1 MPSQSGLH
9 YLFQQL
15 IHDHL
20 LWVLLLVLAGLT
32 VAAPARVTTYPSLVD
47 WPTMATLTGLL
58 ILTKGVEL
66 SGWLERLAQRL
77 IARMRSQ
84 RRLALLLVTAT
95 ALLAT
100 VLTNDVALFVVVP
113 LTLVLRRPAAAAK
126 AAGEGDAAAGTS
138 ALPVTRLII
147 FEALAANAGSTLTPI
162 GNPQNL
168 YLWQQSQVSFGSFT
182 LAMLPLALGLLGA
195 LWMLTACSFSAAP
208 NVMQD
213 ADADAD
219 ANADADAEAGAD
231 AGANPEPAASSP
243 GAGKPVERGLLLTSL
258 ALYLPFL
265 ALTDLHRAPLA
276 LACVSG
282 IFLLAYRRVLARVDW
297 PLLLVFMLMFIDLR
311 LIAATEPVRM
321 LLAGADLG
329 HAVHLFLVAVGASQV
344 ISNVPAAILLAQYSH
359 DWQVLAYGVNV
370 GGAGLAIGS
379 LANII
384 ALRMAG
390 ERRAWLVF
398 HAYSIPFLAVT
409 GAAVLAWLAWR

>member
-1 MPSQSGLH
+1 MGSLRE
-9 YLFQQL
+9 LFQKL
-15 IHDHL
+15 VHDHL
-20 LWVLLLVLAGLT
+20 LWLLLLVLAGLT
-32 VAAPARVTTYPSLVD
+32 LAAPARVHTYPSLVD

-58 ILTKGVEL
+58 MLTKGVEL
-66 SGWLERLAQRL
+66 SGWLEQLAQTL
-77 IARMRSQ
+77 ITRMRSQ

-100 VLTNDVALFVVVP
+100 ILTNDVALFVVVP
-113 LTLVLRRPAAAAK
+113 LTLVLRRSGASDQPANP
-126 AAGEGDAAAGTS
+126 S

-182 LAMLPLALGLLGA
+182 LSMLPLALGLLGA
-195 LWMLTACSFSAAP
+195 LWLLTACSFSGAP
-208 NVMQD
+208 NVMPQPD
-213 ADADAD
+213 RT
-219 ANADADAEAGAD
+219 GAD
-231 AGANPEPAASSP
+231 
-243 GAGKPVERGLLLTSL
+243 KPVERRMLLTCL

-276 LACVSG
+276 LACVTG
-282 IFLLAYRRVLARVDW
+282 IFLVAYRRVLARVDW
-297 PLLLVFMLMFIDLR
+297 ALLLVFMLMFIDLR
-311 LIAATEPVRM
+311 LIAAAEPVR
-321 LLAGADLG
+321 LLLVGADLG
-329 HAVHLFLVAVGASQV
+329 RPVHLFLVAIGASQL
-344 ISNVPAAILLAQYSH
+344 ISNVPAAILLAQYSR

-398 HAYSIPFLAVT
+398 HGYSIPFLAVT